1 MQWRKRAGQFGP
13 EQSRKTAMNEQEGIP
28 DLGGGEAP
36 PSPTPDAPR
45 RLWLLTTAGVAFLF
59 VFAGLLLLAAIFFV
73 STGYGRHS
81 LSPSYIQT
89 HTIRGPLVM
98 TSEKGEPLPAPDPK
112 ALAKLVPKGGV
123 YIVIDRVHNRLL
135 LFENGQNILSA
146 VISAGAGSILE
157 DPTGKRKWVF
167 DTPTGRFYVKSKREN
182 PTWTAPDWEYIES
195 GEPMPR
201 NYSDRVQEG
210 MLGEYALDLG
220 GGPTGYMIHG
230 TLYTRLL
237 GRNVSHGCIRV
248 GRDDLRV
255 IWKKAP
261 VGTPVFMF

>member
-1 MQWRKRAGQFGP
+1 MDILDGATGQ
-13 EQSRKTAMNEQEGIP
+13 
-28 DLGGGEAP
+28 
-36 PSPTPDAPR
+36 TPDQKVDLESPQKKRSWAR
-45 RLWLLTTAGVAFLF
+45 RPLAVLALWIPL
-59 VFAGLLLLAAIFFV
+59 GLLSVSGLFFV
-73 STGYGRHS
+73 STGYGGKRITEGY
-81 LSPSYIQT
+81 LAG
-89 HTIRGPLVM
+89 HTVE
-98 TSEKGEPLPAPDPK
+98 SPLPVPVDDKGKPLPPPD
-112 ALAKLVPKGGV
+112 AKTIAKNVPLKGN
-123 YIVIDRVHNRLL
+123 YIVIDRVHNRLRL
-135 LFENGQNILSA
+135 YEGGKLILNA

-157 DPTGKRKWVF
+157 DPNGKRKWVF
-167 DTPTGRFYVKSKREN
+167 DTPTGRFFVKARREN

-201 NYSDRVQEG
+201 NYADRVQEG

-255 IWKKAP
+255 VWKKAP
-261 VGTPVFMF
+261 VGTPVFMY

>member
-1 MQWRKRAGQFGP
+1 MMDPLDAAADQVPSAELERVPPSGRRRGIFGASGVLLVWTP
-13 EQSRKTAMNEQEGIP
+13 LLLVV
-28 DLGGGEAP
+28 LGG
-36 PSPTPDAPR
+36 
-45 RLWLLTTAGVAFLF
+45 LFFL
-59 VFAGLLLLAAIFFV
+59 
-73 STGYGRHS
+73 STGYGYRKITPKY
-81 LSPSYIQT
+81 LDN
-89 HTIRGPLVM
+89 HTLTEPMTPLDAD
-98 TSEKGEPLPAPDPK
+98 GNPLPPPSAK
-112 ALAKLVPKGGV
+112 ALAKIVPSKGT
-123 YIVIDRVHNRLL
+123 YIVIDRVHNRLRL
-135 LFENGQNILSA
+135 VEDGKQILDA
-146 VISAGAGSILE
+146 LISAGAGSILE

-167 DTPTGRFYVKSKREN
+167 DTPTGRFFVKSKREH
-182 PTWTAPDWEYIES
+182 PTWTAPDWDYIES

-201 NYSDRVQEG
+201 NYADRVQEG

-261 VGTPVFMF
+261 VGTPVFMY

>member
-1 MQWRKRAGQFGP
+1 MTDFLDAAEDQ
-13 EQSRKTAMNEQEGIP
+13 
-28 DLGGGEAP
+28 AP
-36 PSPTPDAPR
+36 SLDAPKPFPARR
-45 RLWLLTTAGVAFLF
+45 RLWVFGVAGFL
-59 VFAGLLLLAAIFFV
+59 LLWIPLLLALLAGLFFL
-73 STGYGRHS
+73 STGYGYRNLTPAYLGGHT
-81 LSPSYIQT
+81 LSD
-89 HTIRGPLVM
+89 PLVAM
-98 TSEKGEPLPAPDPK
+98 DAEGNPLPPPSDK
-112 ALAKLVPKGGV
+112 ALAKTVPTKGT
-123 YIVIDRVHNRLL
+123 YIVIDRVHNHLRLY
-135 LFENGQNILSA
+135 EDGQQILDA
-146 VISAGAGSILE
+146 IISAGAGSILE
-157 DPTGKRKWVF
+157 DPSGKRKWVF
-167 DTPTGRFYVKSKREN
+167 DTPTGRFFVKSRRES

-248 GRDDLRV
+248 GRDDLRI

-261 VGTPVFMF
+261 VGTPVFMY